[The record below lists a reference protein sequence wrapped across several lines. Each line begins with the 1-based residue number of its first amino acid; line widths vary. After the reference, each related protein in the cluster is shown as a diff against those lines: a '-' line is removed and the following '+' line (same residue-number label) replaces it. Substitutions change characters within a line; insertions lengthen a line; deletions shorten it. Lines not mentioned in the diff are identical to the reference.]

1 MTSDH
6 TLVCEQFSNG
16 HKVNIVSDSSGKFL
30 VDKIDKIR
38 SKYKTFILT
47 TLSDKINFCL
57 TLAAEPSPYA
67 RCFAIFGLHLL
78 GEKTILDEM
87 AESLAESIKRDID
100 YFRSKRLSE
109 GVELA
114 FDKPYSQ
121 LLFLSLSALSI
132 IDRLKTVSLVD
143 HIEPFL
149 VRDIK
154 KDLRQAGCLKGK
166 AGSGNIAMFIAIANI
181 YAVNYLNLGNQTRVE
196 CWADEHLHAMNK
208 FGFWGEEKSMTHL
221 QFQNGY
227 HQYEIFEYLNI
238 RNPKAKAAAEA
249 VASLADAE
257 GHFGPYPGGG
267 GCYDYDAVAII
278 TGYDRG
284 RNATHHGLLSRTA
297 QTIINEQNED
307 GGFCESKYI
316 RPITLKNI
324 MSQIKHVY
332 QGTWRIRM
340 ERSIHMLHNL
350 RQKNDRINTHWS
362 NYSRDWYESDLW
374 DSWFRM
380 LTIARIQMELS
391 PNLHNKWGFINFP
404 GIGFHRGE

>member
-1 MTSDH
+1 MNPKNN
-6 TLVCEQFSNG
+6 LNNFSAKPEFN
-16 HKVNIVSDSSGKFL
+16 
-30 VDKIDKIR
+30 KIDKIR
-38 SKYKTFILT
+38 NDYKVFILN
-47 TLSDKINFCL
+47 TLTNSYDFRL
-57 TLAAEPSPYA
+57 TPNAEPSPYA

-78 GEKTILDEM
+78 GEVEILARM
-87 AESLAESIKRDID
+87 ADQLASSIDKDLE
-100 YFRSKRLSE
+100 YFRHKRLSAS
-109 GVELA
+109 VDLA
-114 FDKPYSQ
+114 FDKPYMQ
-121 LLFLSLSALSI
+121 LLCFSLSALSI
-132 IDRLKTVSLVD
+132 LNRHESVSLED
-143 HIEPFL
+143 HVEPL
-149 VRDIK
+149 LS
-154 KDLRQAGCLKGK
+154 KDMKNYLAQAKCLKGME
-166 AGSGNIAMFIAIANI
+166 GSGNMAMFIAILNL
-181 YAVNYLNLGNQTRVE
+181 YAVNNLNMERQLQIDCWVE
-196 CWADEHLHAMNK
+196 EHLRAMNK
-208 FGFWGEEKSMTHL
+208 FGFWSEEKSMTHL

-227 HQYEIFEYLNI
+227 HQYEIFEYLNV

-249 VASLADAE
+249 VAALADAE

-284 RNATHHGLLSRTA
+284 RNEMHHGLLSRTA

-332 QGTWRIRM
+332 QSTWRIRM

-350 RQKNDRINTHWS
+350 RQKNNQINTHWS

-404 GIGFHRGE
+404 GIGFHRCE